1 MQTTEQAK
9 LLTPTFAMGWVANF
23 LQFLV
28 FYFLITTMA
37 LYAIKEFNASETAGG
52 LAASAI
58 VIGAI
63 FSRFVSGYIIDRF
76 GRRKIVLISVIATT
90 IACALY
96 IPIDSLGLLYA
107 NRFFHGVA
115 YAFST
120 TAIMAM
126 VQELIPPQRR
136 SEGTGYLS
144 LGTTL
149 SAALGPAVALLVL
162 GSFDYQMLFIVVL
175 GISIFSLIASVF
187 LYFRSSESAPELD
200 ENGQKPAPPK
210 FNLKSIVNPKIVPI
224 GLFMLIVCLAYSG
237 VISHIN
243 GFAEQRDVV
252 TGAGFFFIAYA
263 LSMFVMRS
271 YLGKLQDRRGDNIV
285 IYLGLFFQII
295 SFVILF
301 LSTENWQVVIA
312 GLAAGLGY
320 GTLMPA
326 AQSIAV
332 GVVDKRE
339 FGSAFSTLFLFV
351 DIGFGIGPIV
361 LGALATSIGFGP
373 MYAVL
378 AVVSVLAGIYYLFAH
393 AGSERAK
400 RGVVE
405 NIDSKVAAK
414 K

>member
-1 MQTTEQAK
+1 
-9 LLTPTFAMGWVANF
+9 
-23 LQFLV
+23 
-28 FYFLITTMA
+28 
-37 LYAIKEFNASETAGG
+37 
-52 LAASAI
+52 
-58 VIGAI
+58 
-63 FSRFVSGYIIDRF
+63 
-76 GRRKIVLISVIATT
+76 
-90 IACALY
+90 
-96 IPIDSLGLLYA
+96 
-107 NRFFHGVA
+107 
-115 YAFST
+115 
-120 TAIMAM
+120 MAM

-405 NIDSKVAAK
+405 NIDSRVAAK